1 MKRWK
6 GRSRLGKVDLYTR
19 GTVYSIQW
27 GAVAVTVL
35 LLLTRPVRH
44 DAPPALMAAAI
55 LAAAVNG
62 VLCHRFCRAA
72 MAAYL
77 TGGGVPLRTAAGPVA
92 STGVLT
98 ALLLALGA
106 TADLTEL
113 LPMMLGSALV
123 PVLSGHSL
131 LVRPRV
137 NALHQLPL
145 IAVITAGVAVTDRDG
160 APVLATALTIA
171 FVTVWI
177 VASVRVSMWVLR
189 VMWEL
194 DDARDVQAR
203 LAVAEERLRFGRD
216 LHDVLGR
223 NLAVIALKAEL
234 AAQLAGRGR
243 PEAADQMTEVQ
254 RIAQESQREVREV
267 VRGYREADLRAEL
280 EGARGVLAAAGID
293 CAVGR
298 PTADI
303 AALSPRVQSALGW
316 VVREATTNILR
327 HGDARHCTI
336 TVDTTAR
343 WVRLTVEN
351 DGAAPAR
358 PHRGAPGSGLAGLRE
373 RLQAV
378 GGTLEAGPV
387 PEDRFR
393 VVARVP
399 PGDPGP
405 RTVGGTTDEDLKE
418 SA

>member
-6 GRSRLGKVDLYTR
+6 SRSRLAKVDLYTR

-35 LLLTRPVRH
+35 LILTRPVRH
-44 DAPPALMAAAI
+44 EAPTALMTAAI
-55 LAAAVNG
+55 LAALVNG
-62 VLCHRFCRAA
+62 VLCHRFCRTA
-72 MAAYL
+72 MTAYL
-77 TGGGVPLRTAAGPVA
+77 TGDGVTLRTAAGPVT

-106 TADLTEL
+106 TVDLTPL

-137 NALHQLPL
+137 NALHQVAL
-145 IAVITAGVAVTDRDG
+145 IAVFTAAVAVTARDG
-160 APVLATALTIA
+160 APVLATALTLA

-177 VASVRVSMWVLR
+177 VASIRVSMWVLR

-280 EGARGVLAAAGID
+280 EGARGVLAAAGIA
-293 CAVGR
+293 CTVGR

-336 TVDTTAR
+336 TVETTAR

-351 DGAAPAR
+351 DGAVPVR
-358 PHRGAPGSGLAGLRE
+358 PHRGTPGSGLAGLRE

-378 GGTLEAGPV
+378 GGTLEAGPA

-393 VVARVP
+393 VIARVP
-399 PGDPGP
+399 PGDPRP
-405 RTVGGTTDEDLKE
+405 LSRGGTADEDLKE